1 MQYNVSVLPVAS
13 FYTMIVT
20 IFFLSEIGTIQV
32 KQYTI
37 QLVLHRLTDKL
48 LKILKI

>member
-20 IFFLSEIGTIQV
+20 IFYQ
-32 KQYTI
+32 
-37 QLVLHRLTDKL
+37 KL
-48 LKILKI
+48 APYK